1 MHVEWVQTV
10 HFSAEKKTRKA
21 PNGGINDVGYNCGGG
36 LLWLLLWLWL
46 GCHEGAEG
54 MMVEM

>member
-1 MHVEWVQTV
+1 M
-10 HFSAEKKTRKA
+10 
-21 PNGGINDVGYNCGGG
+21 GGINDVGYNCGGG
-36 LLWLLLWLWL
+36 LLWLLLLLLLLLWLWL